1 LNGVGWGD
9 PSQEKN
15 MTASYDLVVIGSGP
29 GGEVGAL
36 KAAQLG
42 LKVALVE
49 KSENLG
55 GTCLNWGCIPT
66 KALLHSA
73 KTWDKLQHLE
83 EQGFTT
89 GPVSFNWAKIMERK
103 DKIVDQ
109 QRKGLRFL
117 MKKNKID
124 TYEGHGRLESKT
136 SVSITD
142 KAGKVT
148 TIQTKFVLLA
158 TGSRVRELPFARS
171 NGKNIQNSDHILFI
185 DHIPKTMAVVG
196 GGVVGTEFA
205 SLFGRMGTQVTI
217 VELAPQI
224 LPTEDAECVKELER
238 SLKKQNVTIETGSKL
253 TGVMDDGKQVKL
265 SVEGKP
271 DRFFDKVLL
280 SIGREA
286 VTDDIGLNKVGL
298 TTEKGGFIKVD
309 EHYKTA
315 VPNIFAIGDIIATP
329 ALAHTASAEA
339 YHAVE
344 VIAGHTPPVINYAAN
359 PAAIYT
365 YPEIA
370 SIGMTEEKC
379 KADKREYKVAKFPFA
394 PMAKAKIEDATSGFV
409 KIIYEPKYKE
419 ILGVHIV
426 GNTATEMI
434 AEFALGKILETT
446 LDEIAHTIH
455 PHPTISETILEAAHV
470 GTGGAIHM

>member
-1 LNGVGWGD
+1 
-9 PSQEKN
+9 
-15 MTASYDLVVIGSGP
+15 MTTAYDLVVIGSGP
-29 GGEVGAL
+29 GGEVGAI

-49 KSENLG
+49 KAEHLG

-83 EQGFTT
+83 DQGFTT
-89 GPVSFNWAKIMERK
+89 GPVAFNWAKILERK
-103 DKIVDQ
+103 EKIVDQ

-124 TYEGHGRLESKT
+124 LYEGHGRLDSKS

-148 TIQTKFVLLA
+148 KIETKSVLLA

-171 NGKNIQNSDHILFI
+171 NGKNILNSDHILFI
-185 DHIPKTMAVVG
+185 DHIPKTLAVIG

-205 SLFGRMGTQVTI
+205 SLFGRMGSAVTMI
-217 VELAPQI
+217 ELAPQI
-224 LPTEDAECVKELER
+224 LPSEDLECVKELER
-238 SLKKQNVTIETGSKL
+238 HLKKQNITIETGSKL
-253 TGVMDDGKQVKL
+253 LAVVDDGKQVKL
-265 SVEGKP
+265 SVEGQA
-271 DRFFDKVLL
+271 DRMFDKVLL
-280 SIGREA
+280 SIGREP

-298 TTEKGGFIKVD
+298 TAEKGGFLKVD
-309 EHYKTA
+309 EHYRTN
-315 VPNIFAIGDIIATP
+315 VSNIYAIGDIIPTP

-339 YHAVE
+339 YHAAE
-344 VIAGHTPPVINYAAN
+344 FIAGHKPPLINYAAN
-359 PAAIYT
+359 PGAIYCF
-365 YPEIA
+365 PEIA
-370 SIGMTEEKC
+370 SIGLTEEKC
-379 KADKREYKVAKFPFA
+379 KTEKRDYKVAKFPFA
-394 PMAKAKIEDATSGFV
+394 PMAKAKIEDATAGFV

-434 AEFALGKILETT
+434 AEFALGKVLEAT
-446 LDEIAHTIH
+446 LDEFAHTIH
-455 PHPTISETILEAAHV
+455 PHPTISETIMEAAHV